1 MEDLLV
7 WQLVDS
13 AFPTGAFAHS
23 LGLEAAAQ
31 HGEVASREDLRRF
44 VEATI
49 LQAASGALPLVNAA
63 YREPARLAEWDAL
76 NDAFLSNAVANRA
89 SRQQGRTLVASA
101 ARIFASST
109 LDALHARVVS
119 TPNSQS
125 PTPKALP
132 TSNSQ
137 GPAPALLA
145 HAAPMTGAV
154 FASLGV
160 TLETTQRMVLFVAAR
175 GVLSAAVRLGVTGS
189 YDAQRLQSECAGWIG
204 RVLLRYGDAG
214 PDDLAQTA
222 PVIDILQG
230 AHDRLYSR
238 LFQS

>member
-1 MEDLLV
+1 MQDALV

-23 LGLEAAAQ
+23 LGLESAWH
-31 HGEVASREDLRRF
+31 HGEVASREALRRF

-49 LQAASGALPLVNAA
+49 LQAASGTLPLVNAA

-76 NDAFLSNAVANRA
+76 DDAFLSNAVANRA
-89 SRQQGRTLVASA
+89 SRQQGRTLLASA
-101 ARIFASST
+101 ARIFASSA
-109 LDALHARVVS
+109 LDALSARAAS
-119 TPNSQS
+119 TSNFQS

-137 GPAPALLA
+137 TPPSACCS
-145 HAAPMTGAV
+145 HAAPLTGAV
-154 FASLGV
+154 FAALGV
-160 TLETTQRMVLFVAAR
+160 PLETTQRIVLFTAGR
-175 GVLSAAVRLGVTGS
+175 SVLSAAVRLGVTGS
-189 YDAQRLQSECAGWIG
+189 YEAQRLQAECAAWSAT
-204 RVLLRYGDAG
+204 VQARYQDAG

-222 PVIDILQG
+222 PVIDILHG

>member
-1 MEDLLV
+1 MDDALV

-23 LGLEAAAQ
+23 LGLESAWQ
-31 HGEVASREDLRRF
+31 HGEVVSRDDLRRF

-63 YREPARLAEWDAL
+63 HREPARLAEWDAM
-76 NDAFLSNAVANRA
+76 NDAFLANAVANRA

-109 LDALHARVVS
+109 LDALLARVSS
-119 TPNSQS
+119 TSNSQS
-125 PTPKALP
+125 PTPTALP
-132 TSNSQ
+132 TPN
-137 GPAPALLA
+137 LCA
-145 HAAPMTGAV
+145 HAAPMTGVVCA
-154 FASLGV
+154 ALGV
-160 TLETTQRMVLFVAAR
+160 PLETTQRVVLFVAAR

-189 YDAQRLQSECAGWIG
+189 YDAQRLQSECTGFSAT
-204 RVLLRYGDAG
+204 VLARYCDAG
-214 PDDLAQTA
+214 PDDLVQTA
-222 PVIDILQG
+222 PSIDILQG